1 MTSKTMVRGVLLL
14 LILNGC
20 ARQPPCGWGSDCGE
34 LPDGGGREDGDVIP
48 DGDGDVDSDVDIDS
62 DTDSDGDHIQ
72 PLPEEECASYNRDG
86 EDIGDYDPCAN
97 DRDEDEDGFVDCD
110 DPGCFTAPVCCRSL
124 PVPPI
129 DSDFTTCRSFPTCGW
144 RAFPDDLSAMPSIGE
159 ESEIELHANEQG
171 ETGIYSE
178 TTLGL
183 AGTPTLSFTASLD
196 PVICGEWCRH
206 VVGVALTSQTSLA
219 GGTGV
224 SPVAG
229 IVLDGEVSAAHL
241 FVNGRRETTMILDQ
255 RLLVSGKLWA
265 FRVES
270 NGSVSFWLGLDVV
283 EGIEPDL
290 SSVEPSYRSD
300 GVMDIM
306 TSGVRVVAF
315 GNIEDEGTARLGRLE
330 IEQLACNVPEGWQR
344 SGHAV
349 LGSGEAD
356 ERVGRPSVATL
367 DDAGT
372 LVMVHEMAS
381 DLWVATSSD
390 RGETWTPIG
399 PAFRDPPTTEYGLVA
414 RRSPAILWWGP
425 PSDET
430 PAVFHMWFVGVAE
443 VSPDT
448 PAGVT
453 PTAIL
458 HAESVDGL
466 EWIEDDDPAVIEVDA
481 TRPFLSEVRDPTVT
495 AMAPQRAT
503 LKMWFVGRQPATGES
518 AILRATSTDGKLWT
532 VWAEPIDLGTG
543 DPESWERDGRVQP
556 MVVSSDGEL
565 GAIYHLW
572 YVGLSG
578 SRSTIGYALSTDGI
592 DWMPYGPVLEVTERW
607 EGTQVGGP
615 AVLGATGPGESVD
628 VLRMWYQAGVAGR
641 ERIGAAWRYTPV
653 L

>member
-1 MTSKTMVRGVLLL
+1 MTSKTLAWGVLLL
-14 LILNGC
+14 GVVAGC
-20 ARQPPCGWGSDCGE
+20 SLGDFV
-34 LPDGGGREDGDVIP
+34 LDPDGGSGCDGDLCTDSDVYT
-48 DGDGDVDSDVDIDS
+48 DGDGDVDSDG
-62 DTDSDGDHIQ
+62 DTDSDSDSDSDEIPPQ
-72 PLPEEECASYNRDG
+72 PPEEGPSHDRDA
-86 EDIGDYDPCAN
+86 EDLTDPCAN
-97 DRDEDEDGFVDCD
+97 RVDEDEDGFFDCD
-110 DPGCFTAPVCCRSL
+110 DPGCFTASVCCLPL

-144 RAFPDDLSAMPSIGE
+144 QAFPDDLSAMPSIGE

-196 PVICGEWCRH
+196 PAICGEWCRH

-224 SPVAG
+224 SPMAG
-229 IVLDGEVSAAHL
+229 IVLDGEVGAAHL
-241 FVNGRRETTMILDQ
+241 FVNGRRETTMILDR

-270 NGSVSFWLGLDVV
+270 NGSVSFWIGRDVV
-283 EGIEPDL
+283 EDVDF
-290 SSVEPSYRSD
+290 SSLEPSYRSD

-356 ERVGRPSVATL
+356 ERVGRPSVAAH

-414 RRSPAILWWGP
+414 RRAPAVLRWGP
-425 PSDET
+425 PSEET
-430 PAVFHMWFVGVAE
+430 PVVFHMWFVGVAE

-466 EWIEDDDPAVIEVDA
+466 EWIEDDDPVVIEVDA
-481 TRPFLSEVRDPTVT
+481 TRPFLSELRDPTVT
-495 AMAPQRAT
+495 AMAPQHTT
-503 LKMWFVGRQPATGES
+503 LMMWFVGRQPATGES

-532 VWAEPIDLGTG
+532 VWDEPIDLGTG

-556 MVVSSDGEL
+556 MVVSSDGAF

-578 SRSTIGYALSTDGI
+578 SRSTIAYALSTDGI
-592 DWMPYGPVLEVTERW
+592 DWMPYGPVIEVTERW
-607 EGTQVGGP
+607 EGTHVGGP
-615 AVLGATGPGESVD
+615 AVLGTTGPGGSVD